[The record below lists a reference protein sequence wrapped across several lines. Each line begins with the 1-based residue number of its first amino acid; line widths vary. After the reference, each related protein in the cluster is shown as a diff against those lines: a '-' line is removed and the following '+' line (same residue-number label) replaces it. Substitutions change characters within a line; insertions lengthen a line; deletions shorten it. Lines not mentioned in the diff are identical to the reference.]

1 MKFTS
6 FSDRFCFAVIH
17 KRYHERY
24 HEIIIKSHNCRPPP
38 VAGIINPGCIVL
50 SSNKKLMIDNRT
62 LPVCGEQ
69 ILAIEKHHIQ

>member
-6 FSDRFCFAVIH
+6 FSDRFCFAVIY
-17 KRYHERY
+17 KRY

-38 VAGIINPGCIVL
+38 VAGIINPGFIVL
-50 SSNKKLMIDNRT
+50 LSNKKLMIDNRP